1 MNLNKQLEQI
11 KMKMKKEERRKVV
24 GTNKNKDEKKEL
36 KKKVGNT
43 N

>member
-1 MNLNKQLEQI
+1 
-11 KMKMKKEERRKVV
+11 MKMKKEERRKVV